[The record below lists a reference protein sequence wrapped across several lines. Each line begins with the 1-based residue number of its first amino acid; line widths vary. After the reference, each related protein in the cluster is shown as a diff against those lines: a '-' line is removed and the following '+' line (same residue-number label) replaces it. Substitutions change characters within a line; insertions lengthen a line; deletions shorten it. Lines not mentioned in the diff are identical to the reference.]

1 MEIANYI
8 ILIASLIGAVGVIV
22 AALKRML
29 NKLFAPIYKQLS
41 KMDVQQCRMFL
52 IGFLCD
58 LENGVAKDEVQYKL
72 AHEVYDRYT
81 NELHQNSYVHD
92 KWDRIMNKKGVNNEH
107 E

>member
-1 MEIANYI
+1 
-8 ILIASLIGAVGVIV
+8 
-22 AALKRML
+22 
-29 NKLFAPIYKQLS
+29 
-41 KMDVQQCRMFL
+41 MFL